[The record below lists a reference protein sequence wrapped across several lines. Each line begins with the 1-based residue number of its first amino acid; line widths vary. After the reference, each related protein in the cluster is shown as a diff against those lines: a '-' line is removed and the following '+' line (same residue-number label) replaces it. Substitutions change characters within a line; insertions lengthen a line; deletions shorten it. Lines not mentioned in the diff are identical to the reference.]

1 MIKVCIYTVVLNQ
14 YDFIFPPIIKDNNI
28 EFILISDDVSKSV
41 KGWKTMPV
49 KESLKGM
56 SAIMVNRYYKMKP
69 HEFFSNYD
77 LSIYIDGNIA
87 IVGILKEFIE
97 NFFYSKFLI
106 GLIKHPNVLNA
117 KEDINQCIKLN
128 KIVDEKQLK
137 NEYQNYLDDGFL
149 DKEIYTEN
157 NVIIRKHNNSKVI
170 KAMELWWECFKKSF
184 NKRDQISLP
193 YVRQKLNLDVKIY
206 ELNVRE
212 KNNNLEDKGNYAFKL
227 YPHRS
232 KKIIQNLITIIYAKS
247 LNSKFFKMLLVLFQ
261 FLIKINIKYLNLRKK
276 LF

>member
-14 YDFIFPPIIKDNNI
+14 YDFIFPPIIKDKNI

-41 KGWKTMPV
+41 KGWKTIPV

-87 IVGILKEFIE
+87 IVGTLQEFIE
-97 NFFYSKFLI
+97 NFYYSKFLI

-117 KEDINQCIKLN
+117 KEDINHCIKLK
-128 KIVDEKQLK
+128 KISDPKQIK
-137 NEYQNYLDDGFL
+137 KEYQSYINDGFL
-149 DKEIYTEN
+149 DTDVYTEN
-157 NVIIRKHNNSKVI
+157 NIIIRKHNDPSII
-170 KAMELWWECFKKSF
+170 KAMELWWDCFQKSF
-184 NKRDQISLP
+184 SKRDQISLP
-193 YVRQKLNLDVKIY
+193 YVRQKMNLKAKIY
-206 ELNVRE
+206 NFDVRKKFFNFGKE
-212 KNNNLEDKGNYAFKL
+212 KNLSFRL

-232 KKIIQNLITIIYAKS
+232 KKTLQNFKTFIYVKSFNSKIFKLILITFESIIKTLIMIKKF
-247 LNSKFFKMLLVLFQ
+247 LN
-261 FLIKINIKYLNLRKK
+261 
-276 LF
+276 